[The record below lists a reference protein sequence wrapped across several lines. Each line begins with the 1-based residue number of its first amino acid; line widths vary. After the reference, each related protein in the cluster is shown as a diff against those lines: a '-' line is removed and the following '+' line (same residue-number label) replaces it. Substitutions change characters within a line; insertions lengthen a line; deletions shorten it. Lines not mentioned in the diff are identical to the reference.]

1 MAHRALFAFALAL
14 ALVSGRAVA
23 GPAATGLERVAIDLG
38 GSTESAQSATGIGY
52 TGTRP
57 HAIDLRFLP
66 PRNSPAFAWLASVV
80 AGGENS
86 RDFRLLGLDYAGRQE
101 RVLRLEKAVIVEIE
115 IPGTDANAP
124 HSMRK
129 SFPRIRVQADKLA
142 PRPTA
147 SDEHTSSPLHLDPR
161 FFRLK
166 VDGVDSHKVSSIS
179 PFTLTPGPGG
189 ASVTPVVVRMSAQ
202 GGESWLAWANDE
214 LVERGAITRRKATL
228 EYFSVMP
235 TAKTKPIFTVELVDA
250 QLTAFEHP
258 QWGDQSMPG
267 PVSFTLK
274 AKTARLK

>member
-1 MAHRALFAFALAL
+1 MPRRAVLVFAL
-14 ALVSGRAVA
+14 ALVSGPAIAAPSAA
-23 GPAATGLERVAIDLG
+23 GFERVAIDLG
-38 GSTESAQSATGIGY
+38 GSTEAAQSATRIGY
-52 TGTRP
+52 TGTKP
-57 HAIDLRFLP
+57 NPIDLRFLP
-66 PRNSPAFAWLASVV
+66 PRNAPAFAWLASVV

-86 RDFRLLGLDYAGRQE
+86 RTFRLLGLDYAGRQK
-101 RVLRLEKAVIVEIE
+101 RVLLLDKAVVVEIE
-115 IPGTDANAP
+115 IPGADANAP
-124 HSMRK
+124 DHAPK

-147 SDEHTSSPLHLDPR
+147 LGEHASSPLYLHPR

-166 VDGVDSHKVSSIS
+166 VEGVNSVKVSSIS
-179 PFTLTPGPGG
+179 PFTLTPTPGG
-189 ASVTPVVVRMSAQ
+189 ASVSPVVVRMSADFAD
-202 GGESWLAWANDE
+202 SWLAWANDE
-214 LVERGAITRRKATL
+214 LVEGGTVTRRKATL

-267 PVSFTLK
+267 PASFTLK